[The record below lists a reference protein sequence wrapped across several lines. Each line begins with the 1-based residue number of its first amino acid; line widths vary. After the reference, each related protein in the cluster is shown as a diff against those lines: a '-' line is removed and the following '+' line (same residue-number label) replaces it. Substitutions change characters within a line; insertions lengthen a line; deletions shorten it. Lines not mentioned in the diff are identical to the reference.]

1 MGGAGGA
8 VLNYETVDVVMPE
21 AYSGPMGC
29 AAIVNCVRSYPN
41 DWSVVGD
48 YGPGEGDQGQLYA
61 AAYAM
66 SLVGGRANMWFMVS
80 RQWDLLPPHRGRHQ
94 EVRWTD
100 LMACVVVGELSFTSR
115 REGRGECC

>member
-41 DWSVVGD
+41 DW
-48 YGPGEGDQGQLYA
+48 YE
-61 AAYAM
+61 
-66 SLVGGRANMWFMVS
+66 FTVS
-80 RQWDLLPPHRGRHQ
+80 APLFASSTG
-94 EVRWTD
+94 
-100 LMACVVVGELSFTSR
+100 
-115 REGRGECC
+115 

>member
-21 AYSGPMGC
+21 AYEGPMGC
-29 AAIVNCVRSYPN
+29 AAVVNCVRSYPN

-61 AAYAM
+61 ASYAT
-66 SLVGGRANMWFMVS
+66 SLVGGRANMWFMV
-80 RQWDLLPPHRGRHQ
+80 
-94 EVRWTD
+94 
-100 LMACVVVGELSFTSR
+100 CVAASVAIVVSCPVAFVSKV
-115 REGRGECC
+115 